1 MIYKNNLKLIREEK
15 GISQYSISEILELNK
30 RVYGQYER
38 EYTIMPIKHLNSV
51 CNYLNIS
58 IDYVMNF
65 TNQINYS
72 NNKTEID
79 RVKSGERLKALRKEN
94 KMTQA
99 KLASILETAPSV
111 IGGYEKGRR
120 LIATPFLYTICDKYK
135 ISADYLLG
143 KIDNPK
149 YLK

>member
-1 MIYKNNLKLIREEK
+1 MNYTNKLKELREDK
-15 GISQYSISEILELNK
+15 DITQKEIAEYLGMDK
-30 RVYGQYER
+30 DSYGHYER
-38 EYTIMPIKHLNSV
+38 QDYIIPIKHLNSV

-72 NNKTEID
+72 NNKNEIN